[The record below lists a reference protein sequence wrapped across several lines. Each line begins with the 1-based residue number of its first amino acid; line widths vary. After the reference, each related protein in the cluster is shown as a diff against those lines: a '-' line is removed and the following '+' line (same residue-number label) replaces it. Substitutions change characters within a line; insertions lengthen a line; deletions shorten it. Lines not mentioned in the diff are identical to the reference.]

1 VEQLAEQDLVV
12 AVELVERNNLTL
24 IQPQEVYLY
33 LQQDIQSQLVAA
45 VELLLLL

>member
-1 VEQLAEQDLVV
+1 VEQQAEQDLAV

-33 LQQDIQSQLVAA
+33 L
-45 VELLLLL
+45 